1 MTVFV
6 CPVNL
11 SYPGTLQET
20 KVPVVINS
28 ECNNLLGAHLI
39 TDNMLCAGLL
49 QGGKDTCQVQ

>member
-11 SYPGTLQET
+11 SYPGTVQET
-20 KVPVVINS
+20 VVPVVINS
-28 ECNNLLGAHLI
+28 ECNNLLGANLI
-39 TDNMLCAGLL
+39 RDMLCAGLL